1 MKKIFTLSMVMLAAA
16 SLSAQSL
23 DVTSANS
30 RQLNAQPKANIQREA
45 PVQFE
50 QAINPVA
57 APFAATLEN
66 GARKAPASAVKGA
79 HYTPNNMLK
88 IGVFY
93 SEENQAFG
101 YSYNLPYLFGQ
112 AYWGS
117 YTPNKGGNWTIGTN
131 DSPCDEYV
139 DADGNFSIAT
149 AQMGVGGFYTPKIW
163 SKDGK
168 YAYFY
173 GADDADAPAYSVFF
187 GGTGEEME
195 LNVYTLYANATF
207 YTGYSNTPGFG
218 SRDFESSNTGN
229 HIQADRVL
237 VDYGY
242 QKGLVVNKVRMPLG
256 TLSNVPDGPIAEG
269 KEVDVYLSVVAE
281 DGEEAIYHGVMTS
294 ENVFVSGSW
303 YIADVVFTE
312 EDEDGFSAEVSPVC
326 NGEVSLLMTG
336 FMQEGV
342 QCEIPMVYYEDEDNS
357 DYVPTSYW
365 DQWVDGVQDVDDNGN
380 VAYYTNGV
388 IDAAVSLVGYYNFLG
403 ELGTGETVFNATAPA
418 AGEGGYSWAV
428 SAVQEGQ
435 AYNDFDLES
444 TFAFDEW
451 DFEFDDEVVAG
462 FDVDSSYLEQYG
474 CYLLYVAVKD
484 LPAGVEERTTTVK
497 VTSGETATVTINIAQ
512 GVAGENGIA
521 GLKGEAV
528 EPKQI
533 YNLMGQKVLNAN
545 AAGLYIQDGKK
556 TLVK

>member
-1 MKKIFTLSMVMLAAA
+1 MVMLAAA
-16 SLSAQSL
+16 SLSAESL
-23 DVTSANS
+23 DLTSANS

-45 PVQFE
+45 PVKFE
-50 QAINPVA
+50 KAINPVA
-57 APFAATLEN
+57 APFSASLEN
-66 GARKAPASAVKGA
+66 VARKAPASVANGA
-79 HYTPNNMLK
+79 HYTPYNMLK

-93 SEENQAFG
+93 SEENAQWG

-112 AYWGS
+112 AYFGG

-139 DADGNFSIAT
+139 TDGNFSIAT

-168 YAYFY
+168 YSYFY
-173 GADDADAPAYSVFF
+173 GSEDADKPAYSVFF

-195 LNVYTLYANATF
+195 LNVYTLYADAGF
-207 YTGYSNTPGFG
+207 YTGFSNGPGFG
-218 SRDFESSNTGN
+218 SRDFDDEDGR
-229 HIQADRVL
+229 IQSDRLL
-237 VDYGY
+237 VDYGQ

-256 TLSNVPDGPIAEG
+256 TANNVPDGPIAEG
-269 KEVDVYLSVVAE
+269 KEIDVYLSVVSE
-281 DGEEAIYHGVMTS
+281 DGEEALYHGVMTS
-294 ENVFVSGSW
+294 ENVFLSGSW

-326 NGEVSLLMTG
+326 NGEVTLMMTG

-342 QCEIPMVYYEDEDNS
+342 QCEIPMVYYENTEDYQS
-357 DYVPTSYW
+357 TCYF
-365 DQWVDGVQDVDDNGN
+365 DQWINGVQN
-380 VAYYTNGV
+380 VEEDGSISFYRDKR

-403 ELGTGETVFNATAPA
+403 ELGTGVDVFNCTAPA

-428 SAVQEGQ
+428 AAVQDGKE
-435 AYNDFDLES
+435 YNDFDLES
-444 TFAFDEW
+444 TFAYDEW
-451 DFEFDDEVVAG
+451 DFEFDDEVIAG

-497 VTSGETATVTINIAQ
+497 VTSGETATVTINITQ

-545 AAGLYIQDGKK
+545 AAGLYIQNGKK

>member
-1 MKKIFTLSMVMLAAA
+1 MVMLAAA

-45 PVQFE
+45 PVLSA
-50 QAINPVA
+50 QANVPVV
-57 APFAATLEN
+57 APFAATMSN
-66 GARKAPASAVKGA
+66 GARKAPASIANGA
-79 HYTPNNMLK
+79 HYTPCNMLK
-88 IGVFY
+88 SGLFY
-93 SEENQAFG
+93 GEDDGRFG
-101 YSYNLPYLFGQ
+101 YNYNLPYLFGQ
-112 AYWGS
+112 AYWGV
-117 YTPNKGGNWTIGTN
+117 YTADKGSNWTIGTSN
-131 DSPCDEYV
+131 S
-139 DADGNFSIAT
+139 DASDCIDAEGNFSVAT

-168 YAYFY
+168 YSYFY
-173 GADDADAPAYSVFF
+173 GSDDADKPEYSVFF
-187 GGTGEEME
+187 GSEGEEME
-195 LNVYTLYANATF
+195 MCVYTVFADIKWYA
-207 YTGYSNTPGFG
+207 GYSNTPAYGTREFTTEDG
-218 SRDFESSNTGN
+218 K
-229 HIQADRVL
+229 HIQSDRVL
-237 VDYGY
+237 MDYGY
-242 QKGLVVNKVRMPLG
+242 QKGLVVNKVRVLLG
-256 TLSNVPDGPIAEG
+256 TAANVPDGPIAEG
-269 KEVDVYLSVVAE
+269 KEIDVYLSVVAE
-281 DGEEAIYHGVMTS
+281 DGEETLYHGVLTS
-294 ENVFVSGSW
+294 DNVFLSSNNW

-342 QCEIPMVYYEDEDNS
+342 QCEIPMIYYSTS
-357 DYVPTSYW
+357 DYPTVSYY
-365 DQWVDGVQDVDDNGN
+365 DQWVDGVQGVSEDGY
-380 VAYYTNGV
+380 VAYYADGTNEAM
-388 IDAAVSLVGYYNFLG
+388 IHLVGYYNFLG
-403 ELGTGETVFNATAPA
+403 ELGTGETVFNCTAPV

-428 SAVQEGQ
+428 SAVQDGKE
-435 AYNDFDLES
+435 YNDFDLES

-451 DFEFDDEVVAG
+451 DFEFDEDVIAG

-484 LPAGVEERTTTVK
+484 LPAGVEGRTTTVK
-497 VTSGETATVTINIAQ
+497 VTSGETATVTINITQ

-545 AAGLYIQDGKK
+545 AAGLYIQNGKK